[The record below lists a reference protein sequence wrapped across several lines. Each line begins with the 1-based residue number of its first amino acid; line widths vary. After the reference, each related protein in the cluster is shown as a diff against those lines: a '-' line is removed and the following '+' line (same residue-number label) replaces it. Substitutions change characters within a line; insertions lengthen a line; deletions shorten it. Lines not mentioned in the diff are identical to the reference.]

1 MTAYLLR
8 RVAQAIVVVFGVSV
22 VVFVLI
28 HLLPNF
34 PRGAFGPRATP
45 AQINQQIRLWGFDR
59 PLWSQYLSYAG
70 QLVHGNLGYS
80 ALYNLPVTTV
90 LANTLPRSAFL
101 LGVATAIALVVA
113 VPLGI
118 FQAVRRNRVEDYVLT
133 GTTFVFYSMPSFWL
147 GLLLIAFFADY
158 LRLFPAEGPQTGVW
172 SPPSAVVLPIVTLAL
187 ISIAQF
193 SRYMRSSALDSLT
206 QDYIRTARA
215 KGLSSRAVLARHV
228 VRNSLIPIAT
238 LVGLSLPV
246 IFGGALITESVFN
259 YPGVGWTFFNSAVQ
273 QDFPTLMGIALVGG
287 VATVVGSLLA
297 DVLYAVLD
305 PRVRY

>member
-1 MTAYLLR
+1 MAAYLVR
-8 RVAQAIVVVFGVSV
+8 RTGQAIVVVFGVSV

-28 HLLPNF
+28 HLLPDF
-34 PRGAFGPRATP
+34 PRGAFGPRASP
-45 AQINQQIRLWGFDR
+45 QQINQQIKLWGFDR
-59 PLWSQYLSYAG
+59 PLWDQYLSYAG
-70 QLVHGNLGYS
+70 QLVHGNLGFS
-80 ALYNLPVTTV
+80 ALHNLPVSTV
-90 LANTLPRSAFL
+90 LANALPRSAFL
-101 LGVATAIALVVA
+101 LGVSTVIALVVA

-118 FQAVRRNRVEDYVLT
+118 LQAARRNRVEDYVLT

-147 GLLLIAFFADY
+147 GILLIAFFADY

-172 SPPSAVVLPIVTLAL
+172 SPPSAMVLPVATLSL
-187 ISIAQF
+187 VSIAQF

-215 KGLSSRAVLARHV
+215 KGISSAAVLLRHV

-246 IFGGALITESVFN
+246 IFGGALITEAVFN

-287 VATVVGSLLA
+287 AATVVGSLIA
-297 DVLYAVLD
+297 DILYALLD

>member
-1 MTAYLLR
+1 VASYLVR
-8 RVAQAIVVVFGVSV
+8 RTAQAVVVVVLVSV

-28 HLLPNF
+28 HLLPDF

-45 AQINQQIRLWGFDR
+45 AQVDHQIRVWGFDK
-59 PLWSQYLSYAG
+59 PWWQQYLSYAG
-70 QLVHGNLGYS
+70 QLLHGNLGFSY
-80 ALYNLPVTTV
+80 LHNLPVATV
-90 LANTLPRSAFL
+90 LADALPRSAFL
-101 LGVATAIALVVA
+101 VGVSTAVALVVA

-147 GLLLIAFFADY
+147 GILLIAFFADY
-158 LRLFPAEGPQTGVW
+158 LHLLPAEGPQSGVW
-172 SPPSAVVLPIVTLAL
+172 SPPSAMVLPIATLAL
-187 ISIAQF
+187 VSIAQF

-215 KGLSSRAVLARHV
+215 KGLPPRSVLLRHV
-228 VRNSLIPIAT
+228 LRNSLIPIAT

-246 IFGGALITESVFN
+246 IFGGALVTESVFN

-287 VATVVGSLLA
+287 VATVAGSLLA
-297 DVLYAVLD
+297 DVLYALLD